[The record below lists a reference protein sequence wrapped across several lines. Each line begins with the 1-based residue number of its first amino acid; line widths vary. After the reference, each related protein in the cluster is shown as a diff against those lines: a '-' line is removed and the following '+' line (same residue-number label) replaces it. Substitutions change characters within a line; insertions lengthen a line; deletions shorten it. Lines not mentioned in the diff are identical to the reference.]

1 MSATLFTLR
10 EVNDASFPDHAMSGH
25 LDELLRSPGSQPVR
39 CVATAPGHV
48 VVSVAGGKYL
58 HAFSARTPR
67 PARVVGATP
76 TEPTLAPSFSLAP
89 NERDERSR
97 SSLERTE
104 RSWEDDDRAWER
116 TEESFLSFHGASR
129 VARVVF
135 VPLDASNATPLALLA
150 AQEDGGVA
158 AWRWCCEDTEP
169 EPRWVPCAPPAF
181 AGGPPLVAAPFDDAY
196 VTENGFVFD
205 AALLAARAAEGRRRV
220 RLACLTSG
228 PSASGSRG
236 ATRGTPKTPTLVVI
250 DVGFLDVVLEG
261 KADCAVLLR
270 AETAGRN
277 AREDAANLSPRAVLA
292 LGPVPRAAAVLSAGG
307 DEFWVVS
314 GGTGGSNE
322 DTVVTRWSSCVA
334 GETRATRRVDLS
346 LAARVADAAAAAS
359 DASASARAAP
369 EISGNFQTFPAASRP
384 NSNTRLATCLH
395 SPSHEL
401 LAVTERG
408 NVLCLSPGL
417 RGFDAEASVSQAS
430 ENEKQKTHST
440 RHVGR
445 LRGGDFVASADFEAM
460 ESRDGPRVAAREPR
474 FATIDLHSIIARGPF
489 LYLAHKSWA
498 DNTTSIEKTATR
510 ETREEPSAFV
520 SAYHLSSGVALG
532 TVPIPAAP
540 PLARGSGDATE
551 EDSSCDG
558 LVVRLVDGGA
568 ARALVTATAHGRAAG
583 VFVVDPPPAAATLA
597 RAYVGRGDRKSA
609 IERERVSF
617 SSRIAADG
625 THERNGLSDEGP
637 TDRSSPIGVSV
648 ASLRAARRECAW
660 FGGALERLD
669 ASAALA
675 LAELEMKERARG
687 RSLSAL
693 SFDRD
698 ANATANANDSDDRFD
713 AFVSKVASP
722 TRARVVERALAACFR
737 TRNHRERPD
746 TRERH
751 DERDERD
758 ECDEFAAFAAFS
770 ELGAA
775 SGAAIAAPGSE
786 NAASSEDIAFVS
798 AVKDE
803 GERRRGRFDE
813 TIGPFSMTEC
823 PPEDVAS
830 LRAGLAALDA
840 AAAVPAPWE
849 RGAGTRR
856 GNRTGIPGPEVRTE
870 ERAIAE
876 EGRDTLRAVAASIR
890 ASQRVEKK
898 RTGSETDR
906 PRDAAPEAE
915 TLETL
920 DDFQSVR
927 AFLAAADA
935 NRDYKYR
942 DPASSMEVAA
952 TLLAE
957 TAVVRDA
964 GEGATDDEDDP
975 FASAC
980 ACAHAARP
988 RLAVWLVARAAAR
1001 AAEAGVFPD
1010 ARAAA
1015 RVLATRALA
1024 AAPPVPEERA
1034 HDAAAASRAALLS
1047 LAGHAHAATWLLLTR
1062 GAARGEGA
1070 RREVLAD
1077 AEDEAPKRGRADERE
1092 DARTSSFGWGFAARL
1107 LDGEA
1112 RADLASAGGVFETLA
1127 SALRRV
1133 ARRDATGEVSG
1144 ASSDEVDPG
1153 MAAAQTLRAA
1163 TTLAE
1168 AMETRIFN
1176 TREGTHA
1183 EDRSR
1188 RIERKDKDAPW
1199 REKKSG
1205 SVSEFGT
1212 DALERLVA
1220 AAAARVAATTEE
1232 LEKTAKA
1239 HAA

>member
-67 PARVVGATP
+67 PARVGATP
-76 TEPTLAPSFSLAP
+76 TEPTLAPSDSLAP

-135 VPLDASNATPLALLA
+135 VPPDASNATPLALLA

-277 AREDAANLSPRAVLA
+277 AREDATNLSPRAVLA

-307 DEFWVVS
+307 DEFWVVA
-314 GGTGGSNE
+314 GGAGGSNE

-334 GETRATRRVDLS
+334 GKTRATRRVDLS
-346 LAARVADAAAAAS
+346 LAARVADAAAAAA

-369 EISGNFQTFPAASRP
+369 ELSGNFQKFPEASRP
-384 NSNTRLATCLH
+384 NRTRLATCLH

-417 RGFDAEASVSQAS
+417 RGFDAEASESQAS

-489 LYLAHKSWA
+489 LYLAHKTWA
-498 DNTTSIEKTATR
+498 DNTASIEKTATR
-510 ETREEPSAFV
+510 ETREEPSARV

-532 TVPIPAAP
+532 TVPIPAPP

-551 EDSSCDG
+551 EGNKKQNG

-597 RAYVGRGDRKSA
+597 RAYVGRGDE

-617 SSRIAADG
+617 SRAKRTDG
-625 THERNGLSDEGP
+625 TRDEGLSDEGLSATP

-693 SFDRD
+693 SSVCD
-698 ANATANANDSDDRFD
+698 ANATANANASDQIDSN
-713 AFVSKVASP
+713 ASP

-737 TRNHRERPD
+737 TRNHEESRPD
-746 TRERH
+746 AER
-751 DERDERD
+751 RDERD
-758 ECDEFAAFAAFS
+758 ECDDFAAFAAFS
-770 ELGAA
+770 ELGAE
-775 SGAAIAAPGSE
+775 SSAAIAAPGSE
-786 NAASSEDIAFVS
+786 PSS
-798 AVKDE
+798 DE
-803 GERRRGRFDE
+803 GERRGRFDE

-849 RGAGTRR
+849 RGAGTRES
-856 GNRTGIPGPEVRTE
+856 RTTTTRIPGPEVRTE
-870 ERAIAE
+870 ERAIWRE
-876 EGRDTLRAVAASIR
+876 EGRDALRAVAASIR
-890 ASQRVEKK
+890 ASRRVEKK
-898 RTGSETDR
+898 RTGSETDQTDR

-942 DPASSMEVAA
+942 DPASSMEAAA

-1024 AAPPVPEERA
+1024 AAPPSPRSARTTPPRRRARPCCRSRGTRTRRRGCCSRGAPRAGRARDAKSSPTPKTKRRSAEEPTSAKTRA
-1034 HDAAAASRAALLS
+1034 RPRSGGSSRRVCSAGRRAPTSRPRAACSRLWRRRCATSREETRRVRYRARLRTRRTPGRRRHKRFARRRRWRRRWRHVRERGHTRRIGRGGSNGRMRKTKAGPSPSSGRTPWRGSSRRRRRASRRPRTSWKKPRKRTRPSSSSGDAAR
-1047 LAGHAHAATWLLLTR
+1047 
-1062 GAARGEGA
+1062 
-1070 RREVLAD
+1070 
-1077 AEDEAPKRGRADERE
+1077 
-1092 DARTSSFGWGFAARL
+1092 
-1107 LDGEA
+1107 
-1112 RADLASAGGVFETLA
+1112 
-1127 SALRRV
+1127 
-1133 ARRDATGEVSG
+1133 
-1144 ASSDEVDPG
+1144 
-1153 MAAAQTLRAA
+1153 
-1163 TTLAE
+1163 
-1168 AMETRIFN
+1168 
-1176 TREGTHA
+1176 
-1183 EDRSR
+1183 
-1188 RIERKDKDAPW
+1188 
-1199 REKKSG
+1199 
-1205 SVSEFGT
+1205 
-1212 DALERLVA
+1212 
-1220 AAAARVAATTEE
+1220 
-1232 LEKTAKA
+1232 
-1239 HAA
+1239 